1 MAMCCASDS
10 ASVQLMADGLRI
22 RLATAADAAVVGAL
36 HAESWRSAYR
46 GLLPD
51 AALDGDLVA
60 ERQQTWA
67 DRLGAGGTR
76 RLTWLLLEDDAPE
89 AFLSLVLEEDPVH
102 GHLIDNLHVRPHL
115 KSRGHGRLL
124 LAEAA
129 HAAARHDPA
138 QPLHLLV
145 LDGNWPAARF
155 YERLGARHVETLEDD
170 HLSGTRVRSHRY
182 RWTNAGALLAGLG
195 VTR

>member
-1 MAMCCASDS
+1 MVEAP
-10 ASVQLMADGLRI
+10 VI
-22 RLATAADAAVVGAL
+22 RLATAADAAHVGAL

-60 ERQQTWA
+60 ERQRTWA
-67 DRLGAGGTR
+67 ERLAAKGTR
-76 RLTWLLLEDDAPE
+76 RLTWLLFGHDVPV
-89 AFLSLVLEEDPVH
+89 AFLSLVLDEDPVH
-102 GHLIDNLHVRPHL
+102 GHLVDNLHVRPKL
-115 KSRGHGRLL
+115 KSRGFGRSLL
-124 LAEAA
+124 IEGAR
-129 HAAARHDPA
+129 AAALHDPGR
-138 QPLHLLV
+138 PMYLLV

-182 RWTNAGALLAGLG
+182 RWTHADALLAGLG
-195 VTR
+195 VAR

>member
-10 ASVQLMADGLRI
+10 VSGLRMVEAPVI
-22 RLATAADAAVVGAL
+22 RLASVADAEQVGAL

-51 AALDGDLVA
+51 GALDGDLVD

-67 DRLGAGGTR
+67 ERLAVRGEQ
-76 RLTWLLLEDDAPE
+76 RLTWLLVEDEAPV
-89 AFLSLVLEEDPVH
+89 AFLSLVLDEDPVH

-115 KSRGHGRLL
+115 KSRGHGRRL
-124 LAEAA
+124 LAEGAR
-129 HAAARHDPA
+129 AAARHDSA
-138 QPLHLLV
+138 RPLHLLV

-155 YERLGARHVETLEDD
+155 YERLGAGHVETLEDD

-182 RWTNAGALLAGLG
+182 RWADAGALLAGLG
-195 VTR
+195 AAG